1 MYMTYISPFPLQPT
15 LNTVLSWMWR
25 YGEDGQEA
33 RAVQKLPEA
42 SVRPVAEE
50 QVGHSC
56 SLSFESFFMT
66 P

>member
-1 MYMTYISPFPLQPT
+1 MYMTHISPFPLQPT
-15 LNTVLSWMWR
+15 LNAVLYRMWW

-50 QVGHSC
+50 QVGHFC
-56 SLSFESFFMT
+56 LQYDTRAT